1 MKFKLFIVSFF
12 SFFSVVAQQKQ
23 HKRNLDSLDFFRNEA
38 IQFQKMYFDSM
49 SKTSEYK
56 ALIDGF
62 ERNKGYLERNFSFDG
77 FIDFTN
83 SNLVEL
89 NQILQKSGYDNMSNF
104 GVRLG
109 FGMTFVKDKRVL
121 NMNFFSIGLS
131 KRSTKDQNIIT
142 LDNMDFFQFNLGYK
156 LLKNKSFSIYPYFG
170 PSVRI
175 SSLNFYSPSILK
187 EKLDN
192 IEEFVVKDQSFTL
205 SRTNLNFRYGLAL
218 DLKLH
223 ENKNKTKNKT
233 LFIKGEGNSIL
244 GNSSHG
250 NKSKINLNIVE
261 ANWLITAGLRFV
273 TEN

>member
-1 MKFKLFIVSFF
+1 MKFALFVF
-12 SFFSVVAQQKQ
+12 SFFTVFSTIAQKKQ
-23 HKRNLDSLDFFRNEA
+23 FKRNLDSLDIFRNQA
-38 IQFQKMYFDSM
+38 IQYQKMYFDSM

-56 ALIDGF
+56 AIINGY
-62 ERNKGYLERNFSFDG
+62 ERNKGYSQRNFSFDG
-77 FIDFTN
+77 YIDFTN
-83 SNLVEL
+83 NKLDQL
-89 NQILQKSGYDNMSNF
+89 NQVLQKSGFDNMSNL

-109 FGMTFVKDKRVL
+109 FGMTFIKDKRVL

-170 PSVRI
+170 PSVRM

-192 IEEFVVKDQSFTL
+192 FEEFVVKDQSFTL
-205 SRTNLNFRYGLAL
+205 SRTNLNLRYGLAL
-218 DLKLH
+218 DFKMR
-223 ENKNKTKNKT
+223 ENKNGTKINSI
-233 LFIKGEGNSIL
+233 FIKGEGNSL
-244 GNSSHG
+244 FGKYAYG
-250 NKSKINLNIVE
+250 QKTKINLNIVE
-261 ANWLITAGLRFV
+261 ANWLISAGFRFV